1 MKIHQPSWVAKAC
14 HKLRGKETMTIVV
27 AKAGEISEVRTAKVD
42 KKRSKSFKKLKSRI
56 IDRTTEKLRSR
67 R

>member
-1 MKIHQPSWVAKAC
+1 
-14 HKLRGKETMTIVV
+14 MTIVV